1 MTGAAGLALHVRE
14 YGKPRSRRVLVLL
27 HGLFGS
33 SGNWGSVAR
42 RLEPRYRL
50 LVPDLRNH
58 GQSPHHPDNAYP
70 AMAADVLRLL
80 DDRDV
85 AAATLVGHSMGG
97 KVAMR
102 LALSEPQRVSGLAVV
117 DMAPVRYGHDFRA
130 VLAGFH
136 AVDLA
141 HISSRA
147 DADAQMAPHVP
158 GRAVRAFLLQNLA
171 RGPDGWAW
179 RLNLSAI
186 EAAQARITGFDDP
199 APGARYE
206 GPASFI
212 HGTRS
217 DYVTPSSH
225 ARIRALFPQADHCP
239 VEDAGHWVY
248 ADQPQR
254 FMDCLERFL
263 ARAD

>member
-1 MTGAAGLALHVRE
+1 
-14 YGKPRSRRVLVLL
+14 
-27 HGLFGS
+27 
-33 SGNWGSVAR
+33 
-42 RLEPRYRL
+42 
-50 LVPDLRNH
+50 
-58 GQSPHHPDNAYP
+58 
-70 AMAADVLRLL
+70 MAADLQRLL
-80 DDRDV
+80 DERGLHE
-85 AAATLVGHSMGG
+85 AILVGHSMGG
-97 KVAMR
+97 KVAMQ
-102 LALSEPQRVSGLAVV
+102 LALHQPQRVAGLAVV
-117 DMAPVRYGHDFRA
+117 DMAPVRYGHDFGA
-130 VLAGFH
+130 VLAGFR

-141 HISSRA
+141 DISSRA
-147 DADAQMAPHVP
+147 DADAQMTPHVP

-171 RGPDGWAW
+171 RGPDGWGW

-186 EAAQARITGFDDP
+186 EAAQSEITGFEDP
-199 APGARYE
+199 APGIRYE

-225 ARIRALFPQADHCP
+225 ARIRTLFPHADQCP

-263 ARAD
+263 ARVG